1 MSGPAAGGFHG
12 EAADTCIEGFGP
24 DKCDVT
30 LAPPL
35 RWRGRTAA
43 DRLPGML
50 KTVLIYGFALAAGAF
65 ALQWVEYQIWARTH
79 AGTVYI
85 ALIGSAFL
93 GLGIWVGSR
102 LFRREPSADGS
113 VPNERAHASLGITER
128 ERQVLQLLA
137 DGRSNK
143 EIAARLG
150 LSPNTVKTHVAR
162 LFEKL
167 RVARRTEAILLARD
181 LGLVP

>member
-1 MSGPAAGGFHG
+1 
-12 EAADTCIEGFGP
+12 
-24 DKCDVT
+24 
-30 LAPPL
+30 
-35 RWRGRTAA
+35 
-43 DRLPGML
+43 ML
-50 KTVLIYGFALAAGAF
+50 KTMLIYGFALAASAV
-65 ALQWVEYQIWARTH
+65 ALQWLEYRIWARTH
-79 AGTVYI
+79 AGTVYV
-85 ALIGSAFL
+85 ALLAAAFM
-93 GLGIWVGSR
+93 GLGVWVGRR
-102 LFRREPSADGS
+102 LFRRETRAGEFT
-113 VPNERAHASLGITER
+113 PNVRAQSSLGITGR

-167 RVARRTEAILLARD
+167 RVARRTEAILVARD

>member
-1 MSGPAAGGFHG
+1 
-12 EAADTCIEGFGP
+12 
-24 DKCDVT
+24 
-30 LAPPL
+30 
-35 RWRGRTAA
+35 
-43 DRLPGML
+43 ML
-50 KTVLIYGFALAAGAF
+50 KTVLIYGFALAAGAV
-65 ALQWVEYQIWARTH
+65 ALQWLEYKIWARAH

-85 ALIGSAFL
+85 ALIAAGFL
-93 GLGIWVGSR
+93 GLGIWVGWR
-102 LFRREPSADGS
+102 LFHREPRASEFT
-113 VPNERAHASLGITER
+113 PNERARSSLGITGR

-150 LSPNTVKTHVAR
+150 LSPNTVKTHIAR

-167 RVARRTEAILLARD
+167 RVVRRTEAIQLARE

>member
-1 MSGPAAGGFHG
+1 MSNG
-12 EAADTCIEGFGP
+12 T
-24 DKCDVT
+24 
-30 LAPPL
+30 
-35 RWRGRTAA
+35 
-43 DRLPGML
+43 L
-50 KTVLIYGFALAAGAF
+50 KTVLIYGFALAAGAV
-65 ALQWVEYQIWARTH
+65 ALQWFEYQIWARTH
-79 AGTVYI
+79 ASTVYV
-85 ALIGSAFL
+85 ALIAVAFL
-93 GLGIWVGSR
+93 GLGIWVGRR
-102 LFRREPSADGS
+102 LFRSEPRDSEFT
-113 VPNERAHASLGITER
+113 PNERAQSSLGITER

-167 RVARRTEAILLARD
+167 QVTRRTEAIQLARE

>member
-1 MSGPAAGGFHG
+1 
-12 EAADTCIEGFGP
+12 
-24 DKCDVT
+24 
-30 LAPPL
+30 
-35 RWRGRTAA
+35 
-43 DRLPGML
+43 ML
-50 KTVLIYGFALAAGAF
+50 KTVLIYGIALAAGALL
-65 ALQWVEYQIWARTH
+65 LQWLEYQVWARAH
-79 AGTVYI
+79 PGTLYV
-85 ALIGSAFL
+85 ALIAAAFM
-93 GLGIWVGSR
+93 GLGIWVGRR
-102 LFRREPSADGS
+102 LFRREPRAGDFT
-113 VPNERAHASLGITER
+113 PNDRAQASLGITER

-167 RVARRTEAILLARD
+167 RVARRTEAILIARE

>member
-1 MSGPAAGGFHG
+1 M
-12 EAADTCIEGFGP
+12 
-24 DKCDVT
+24 
-30 LAPPL
+30 L
-35 RWRGRTAA
+35 R
-43 DRLPGML
+43 
-50 KTVLIYGFALAAGAF
+50 TVLIYGFALAAGAA
-65 ALQWVEYQIWARTH
+65 ALHWLEYQIWARTH
-79 AGTVYI
+79 PGMIYV
-85 ALIGSAFL
+85 ALIATAFL
-93 GLGIWVGSR
+93 GLGIWVGRR
-102 LFRREPSADGS
+102 LFRREPRAGEFT
-113 VPNERAHASLGITER
+113 PNERAQASLGITER

-167 RVARRTEAILLARD
+167 RVARRTEAILIARE